1 MEIWQ
6 AILLGLIEGI
16 TEYLPVSSTGHLIVA
31 QRLMHIGTASGTD
44 KLAADCFAICIQG
57 GAILAVLGL
66 YYKHVLKMLMG
77 VLGRDPEGLRLAIA
91 ILVGFLPAAVLGMLL
106 NDIIEEKLF
115 GMWPVIFA
123 WIVGG
128 FGILWTV
135 RWRKRNPPRG
145 NGRDILKLAW
155 QSALFI
161 GLLQCIAM
169 WPGTSRSL
177 MTICGGLI
185 VGLSVKAAVEYSFL
199 LGVLTLTAAT
209 AKKAVWG
216 IDGAGA
222 AYEAWFGGSKLMWDY
237 YGPIPLMAGIIAAA
251 VSAAFAVKWL
261 VSFLQSHGLQTFGYY
276 RIAVGILVCVLFWQD
291 VKNEFLES
299 FGTEPSAMTK
309 RSTPLH
315 TVD

>member
-31 QRLMHIGTASGTD
+31 QRLMHIGTATGTD

-77 VLGRDPEGLRLAIA
+77 VLGRDPEGLKLAISV
-91 ILVGFLPAAVLGMLL
+91 LVGFLPAAVFGLLL

-115 GMWPVIFA
+115 GLWPVIFA
-123 WIVGG
+123 WVVGG
-128 FGILWTV
+128 FAILWTV
-135 RWRKRNPPRG
+135 RWRKKNPPRG

-161 GLLQCIAM
+161 GFLQCVAM

-185 VGLSVKAAVEYSFL
+185 VGLSIKSAVEYSFL

-209 AKKAVWG
+209 AKKALWK
-216 IDGAGA
+216 IEGAGA
-222 AYEAWFGGSKLMWDY
+222 DYEIWFGGSKLMWDH
-237 YGPIPLMAGIIAAA
+237 YGPVPLIVGILAATI
-251 VSAAFAVKWL
+251 SAAFAVKWL
-261 VSFLQSHGLQTFGYY
+261 VKYLQSHGLAVFGWY
-276 RIAVGILVCVLFWQD
+276 RIVLGIAVGILVL
-291 VKNEFLES
+291 
-299 FGTEPSAMTK
+299 TETLQP
-309 RSTPLH
+309 
-315 TVD
+315 

>member
-31 QRLMHIGTASGTD
+31 QRLMGIGNEAGVG
-44 KLAADCFAICIQG
+44 KLAADTFTICIQG

-66 YYKHVLKMLMG
+66 YCKHVLKMLMG
-77 VLGRDPEGLRLAIA
+77 VLGRDPEGLKLAIA
-91 ILVGFLPAAVLGMLL
+91 ILVGFLPAAVLGLLL

-115 GMWPVIFA
+115 GLWPVIFA
-123 WIVGG
+123 WVVGG
-128 FGILWTV
+128 FAILWTV

-161 GLLQCIAM
+161 GLLQCVAM

-185 VGLSVKAAVEYSFL
+185 VGLSVKSAVEYSFL

-216 IDGAGA
+216 INGAGA
-222 AYEAWFGGSKLMWDY
+222 EYEAWFGGSKLMWDT
-237 YGPIPLMAGIIAAA
+237 YGPTPLTVGILAATI
-251 VSAAFAVKWL
+251 SAAFAVKWL
-261 VSFLQSHGLQTFGYY
+261 VSYLQSHGLQVFGYY
-276 RIAVGILVCVLFWQD
+276 RIAIGLIVATLVL
-291 VKNEFLES
+291 
-299 FGTEPSAMTK
+299 TETLQP
-309 RSTPLH
+309 
-315 TVD
+315 

>member
-6 AILLGLIEGI
+6 ALILGLIEGI

-31 QRLMHIGTASGTD
+31 QRLMGIGTLTEID
-44 KLAADCFAICIQG
+44 KIAADTFAICIQG

-77 VLGRDPEGLRLAIA
+77 VLGRDPEGLQLAIA
-91 ILVGFLPAAVLGMLL
+91 ILIGFLPAAILGILL

-115 GMWPVIFA
+115 GLWPVIFA

-128 FGILWTV
+128 IGILWTV
-135 RWRKRNPPRG
+135 NYRRKNPPRG

-161 GLLQCIAM
+161 GLLQCVAM

-185 VGLSVKAAVEYSFL
+185 VGLSVKSAVEYSFL

-209 AKKAVWG
+209 AKKAIWKIEG
-216 IDGAGA
+216 IGAD
-222 AYEAWFGGSKLMWDY
+222 YDVWFGGIKLLIDQY
-237 YGPIPLMAGIIAAA
+237 DTLPLIAGLLTAAI
-251 VSAAFAVKWL
+251 SAAFAVKWL
-261 VSFLQSHGLQTFGYY
+261 VSYLQSHGLQIFGYY
-276 RIAVGILVCVLFWQD
+276 RIAIGLIVGTLVLT
-291 VKNEFLES
+291 
-299 FGTEPSAMTK
+299 GT
-309 RSTPLH
+309 L
-315 TVD
+315 

>member
-31 QRLMHIGTASGTD
+31 QRLMHIGTTTGTE
-44 KLAADCFAICIQG
+44 KLAADAFAICIQG

-77 VLGRDPEGLRLAIA
+77 VLGRDPEGLKLAIA
-91 ILVGFLPAAVLGMLL
+91 VLVGFLPAAILGLLL

-115 GMWPVIFA
+115 GLWPVIFA

-128 FGILWTV
+128 FAILWTV
-135 RWRKRNPPRG
+135 RWRKKNPPRG

-161 GLLQCIAM
+161 GFLQCVAM

-185 VGLSVKAAVEYSFL
+185 VGLSVKSAVEYSFL

-209 AKKAVWG
+209 AKKALWK
-216 IDGAGA
+216 IEGAGA
-222 AYEAWFGGSKLMWDY
+222 DYNVWFGGSKLMWDH
-237 YGPIPLMAGIIAAA
+237 YGPVPLILGIIAAT

-261 VSFLQSHGLQTFGYY
+261 VSYLQSHGLGIFGWY
-276 RIAVGILVCVLFWQD
+276 RIVLGIAVGILVL
-291 VKNEFLES
+291 
-299 FGTEPSAMTK
+299 TETLQP
-309 RSTPLH
+309 
-315 TVD
+315 

>member
-31 QRLMHIGTASGTD
+31 QRLMHIGTLTEVD

-57 GAILAVLGL
+57 GAILAVVGL
-66 YYKHVLKMLMG
+66 YWKHVLKMIKG
-77 VLGRDPEGLRLAIA
+77 VFGQDPEGLKLAIA
-91 ILVGFLPAAVLGMLL
+91 VIIGFLPAAIFGLLL

-115 GMWPVIFA
+115 GLWPVIAA
-123 WIVGG
+123 WIIGG
-128 FGILWTV
+128 FAILWTV
-135 RWRKRNPPRG
+135 SYRRKNPPRG

-161 GLLQCIAM
+161 GFLQCIAM

-185 VGLSVKAAVEYSFL
+185 VGLSIKSAVEYSFL
-199 LGVLTLTAAT
+199 LGVVTLTAAT
-209 AKKAVWG
+209 AKKAIWK

-222 AYEAWFGGSKLMWDY
+222 EYDVWMGGSKLMWDH
-237 YGPIPLMAGIIAAA
+237 YGPLPLIVGILAATI
-251 VSAAFAVKWL
+251 SAALAVRWL
-261 VSFLQSHGLQTFGYY
+261 VKYLQSHGLQVFGYY
-276 RIAVGILVCVLFWQD
+276 RIALGITIAALLLT
-291 VKNEFLES
+291 NTLE
-299 FGTEPSAMTK
+299 P
-309 RSTPLH
+309 
-315 TVD
+315 

>member
-31 QRLMHIGTASGTD
+31 QRLMHIGTLTEAD
-44 KLAADCFAICIQG
+44 KLAADAFAICIQG

-77 VLGRDPEGLRLAIA
+77 VLGRDPEGLKLAISV
-91 ILVGFLPAAVLGMLL
+91 LVGFLPAAVLGLLL

-115 GMWPVIFA
+115 GLWPVIFA

-128 FGILWTV
+128 VAILWTV
-135 RWRKRNPPRG
+135 SYRRRNPPRG
-145 NGRDILKLAW
+145 NGRDIMRLAW

-161 GLLQCIAM
+161 GFLQCVAM

-185 VGLSVKAAVEYSFL
+185 VGLSIKSAVEYSFL

-209 AKKAVWG
+209 VKKAVWK
-216 IDGAGA
+216 IEGAGA
-222 AYEAWFGGSKLMWDY
+222 DYDVWLGGSKLMWDH
-237 YGPIPLMAGIIAAA
+237 YGPIPLIAGVLAATI
-251 VSAAFAVKWL
+251 SAALAVKWL
-261 VSFLQSHGLQTFGYY
+261 VTYLQSHGLAVFGYY
-276 RIAVGILVCVLFWQD
+276 RIALGIAIGTLVL
-291 VKNEFLES
+291 
-299 FGTEPSAMTK
+299 TETLQP
-309 RSTPLH
+309 
-315 TVD
+315 

>member
-6 AILLGLIEGI
+6 ALLLGLIEGI

-31 QRLMHIGTASGTD
+31 QRLMHIGTGSEVE
-44 KLAADCFAICIQG
+44 KLAADAFAICIQG

-77 VLGRDPEGLRLAIA
+77 VLGRDPEGLKLAIA
-91 ILVGFLPAAVLGMLL
+91 ILVGFLPAAILGFLL

-115 GMWPVIFA
+115 GFWPVVFA
-123 WIVGG
+123 WIAGG

-135 RWRKRNPPRG
+135 NHRRKNPPRG

-161 GLLQCIAM
+161 GLLQCVAM

-185 VGLSVKAAVEYSFL
+185 VGLSVKSAVEYSFL

-209 AKKAVWG
+209 AKKAIWG
-216 IDGAGA
+216 IDGAGP
-222 AYEAWFGGSKLMWDY
+222 AYEEWFGGSLLMWDT
-237 YGPIPLMAGIIAAA
+237 YGPIPLAVGILAAA
-251 VSAAFAVKWL
+251 LSAAFAVKWL
-261 VSFLQSHGLQTFGYY
+261 VSYLQSHGLQVFGYY
-276 RIAVGILVCVLFWQD
+276 RIAIGLIVGALVLT
-291 VKNEFLES
+291 NTL
-299 FGTEPSAMTK
+299 
-309 RSTPLH
+309 
-315 TVD
+315 

>member
-31 QRLMHIGTASGTD
+31 QRLMHIGTATGTD

-77 VLGRDPEGLRLAIA
+77 VLGRDPEGLKLAISV
-91 ILVGFLPAAVLGMLL
+91 LVGFLPAAVFGLLL

-115 GMWPVIFA
+115 GLWPVIFA
-123 WIVGG
+123 WVVGG
-128 FGILWTV
+128 FAILWTV
-135 RWRKRNPPRG
+135 RWRKKNPPRG

-161 GLLQCIAM
+161 GFLQCVAM

-185 VGLSVKAAVEYSFL
+185 VGLSIKSAVEYSFL

-209 AKKAVWG
+209 AKKALWK
-216 IDGAGA
+216 IEGAGA
-222 AYEAWFGGSKLMWDY
+222 DYEIWFGGSKLMWDH
-237 YGPIPLMAGIIAAA
+237 YGPVPLILGILAATI
-251 VSAAFAVKWL
+251 SAAFAVKWL
-261 VSFLQSHGLQTFGYY
+261 VKYLQSHGLAVFGWY
-276 RIAVGILVCVLFWQD
+276 RIVLGIAVGILVL
-291 VKNEFLES
+291 
-299 FGTEPSAMTK
+299 TETLQP
-309 RSTPLH
+309 
-315 TVD
+315 